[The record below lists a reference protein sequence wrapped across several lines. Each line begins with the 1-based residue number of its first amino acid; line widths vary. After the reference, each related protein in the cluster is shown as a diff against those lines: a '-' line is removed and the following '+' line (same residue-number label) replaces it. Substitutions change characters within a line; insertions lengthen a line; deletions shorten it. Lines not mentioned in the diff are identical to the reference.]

1 MKYKLSTTAI
11 AALMLLSPLA
21 IAQDGHSGSGAKS
34 GSGVKAMAD
43 QTPTL
48 ESMLEKRAAMSAQ
61 KMPPEMMAKAKKG
74 IEAARA
80 SGVEKSAKQVGDM
93 APDATLTNFNGE
105 SVQLS
110 SLWQEGPV
118 VLMWYRGGWCPYC
131 NIQLQA
137 MNAALK
143 DIQGAGARLV
153 VLSPEIAE
161 KAKETAAKTGAAFVA
176 FQDTDSAVARD
187 YGLVYQLDEAIVPMY
202 RDRLKLNEFNGNDK
216 MELPLAATYV
226 IDKDGVIQ
234 YAFLDADYKKRAEP
248 SDVVAAVKALAE
260 KSSSSNHGSG
270 MKSGNGSGGK

>member
-1 MKYKLSTTAI
+1 
-11 AALMLLSPLA
+11 
-21 IAQDGHSGSGAKS
+21 
-34 GSGVKAMAD
+34 
-43 QTPTL
+43 
-48 ESMLEKRAAMSAQ
+48 
-61 KMPPEMMAKAKKG
+61 
-74 IEAARA
+74 
-80 SGVEKSAKQVGDM
+80 M

-137 MNAALK
+137 MNAKLK
-143 DIQGAGARLV
+143 EIQGAGAQLV

-176 FQDTDSAVARD
+176 FQDTDSAVARE

-202 RDRLKLNEFNGNDK
+202 RDRLKLNEFNGNEK

-226 IDKDGVIQ
+226 IDKDGVIR

-248 SDVVAAVKALAE
+248 SEVVAAVKALGAE
-260 KSSSSNHGSG
+260 SGSGSNHGSA
-270 MKSGNGSGGK
+270 MKSGSGSGGR